1 MVVII
6 SNGYVKVNI
15 SKLLKKEANV
25 ASSAILIQNA
35 WARLLMLKRL
45 ID

>member
-1 MVVII
+1 MVVIA
-6 SNGYVKVNI
+6 SDGYVKVNI

-35 WARLLMLKRL
+35 WARFLMLKWL